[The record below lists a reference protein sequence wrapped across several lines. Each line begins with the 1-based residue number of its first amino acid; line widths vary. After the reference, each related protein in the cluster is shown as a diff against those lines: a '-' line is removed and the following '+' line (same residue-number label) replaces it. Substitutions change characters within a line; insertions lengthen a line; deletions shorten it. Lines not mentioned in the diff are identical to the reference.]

1 MRLRGL
7 RARIADRG
15 KPLKPEPEL
24 KVVTVSSI
32 LDETPEGM
40 YRMDRL
46 RRAESERRAALTQE
60 ERELEDILHRQME
73 RSILFGDES

>member
-1 MRLRGL
+1 M
-7 RARIADRG
+7 
-15 KPLKPEPEL
+15 KPEPEL

-32 LDETPEGM
+32 LDETPEGT